1 MTWTFGTSTDS
12 NTSNVKK
19 TCWMTVAI
27 IISILIF
34 IFIINDFFMK
44 KKEVRDPRDPR
55 EQREHKQPRNV
66 KFYDDDYDEQEDNKI
81 MKKNRCSV

>member
-12 NTSNVKK
+12 NNSNVKK

-44 KKEVRDPRDPR
+44 KESKEQRELRELR
-55 EQREHKQPRNV
+55 EQRQQKNV
-66 KFYDDDYDEQEDNKI
+66 KFYDDDDSEQEDNKI
-81 MKKNRCSV
+81 IKKNRCSV

>member
-1 MTWTFGTSTDS
+1 MTWIFNTTSDS

-44 KKEVRDPRDPR
+44 KKESKESK
-55 EQREHKQPRNV
+55 EQRQPRNV
-66 KFYDDDYDEQEDNKI
+66 KFYDDDDYEHEDNKI
-81 MKKNRCSV
+81 IKKNRCSINN